1 LLSKNKEKSTLLI
14 LTDAFSKAYF
24 STKETPFLHDI
35 SRDGIV
41 THVKPLFAFKGI
53 ETTIF
58 TGLWPKDHNVWTEFC
73 FADELIDKKGRLFQA
88 VTAAADLLPNDM
100 LNSRARYVLGRYIF
114 HFPHSTPSLIPAAS
128 LPYFFPSQEK
138 QITEPGALG
147 NINTIFDVF
156 RKERIKYEFIEP
168 GICGDWGVLSK
179 VKKLIKQGHKTR
191 FWYLKFNILDHV
203 GHKFGPSPILFKESM
218 KKIDTYIKDVVAL
231 LQRKNPNL
239 NILILADHGMS
250 KVYKT
255 VNLFKELKQLNSRMY
270 TDYLVFLDSTI
281 ARFCFLTKKAE
292 KEICE
297 HLYQIEEGHIITN
310 SEKQLLQ
317 MPSDLKYGEVIF
329 AIDEGCILHPCF
341 FHSRTRV
348 NGMHGYA
355 YTKTD
360 EALPIM
366 IMNNQ
371 ISQYHQPN
379 VKYTYRDIARLI
391 TDSLLSDSSSEF
403 SIFSR

>member
-1 LLSKNKEKSTLLI
+1 LLSNHKETTTLLI
-14 LTDAFSKAYF
+14 LADAFSKAYF
-24 STKETPFLHDI
+24 SKKETPFLYDL

-41 THVKPLFAFKGI
+41 THVEPLFAFKGI

-73 FADELIDKKGRLFQA
+73 FADGRIDKKRGLLKA
-88 VTAAADLLPNDM
+88 VTAAADLMPNDM
-100 LNSRARYVLGRYIF
+100 LNSRARYGLERYIF

-128 LPYFFPSQEK
+128 LPYFYQSQEK

-147 NINTIFDVF
+147 NINTIFDIF
-156 RKERIKYEFIEP
+156 RKEKIKYVFIEP
-168 GICGDWGVLSK
+168 GICGDWGVISK
-179 VKKLIKQGHKTR
+179 AKKLIKLRHKTR

-203 GHKFGPSPILFKESM
+203 GHKFGPSPILFRESL
-218 KKIDTYIKDVVAL
+218 KKIDRYIEEVVAL
-231 LQRKNPNL
+231 FQRKNTNL

-250 KVYKT
+250 KVHKT
-255 VNLFKELKQLNSRMY
+255 LNILKELRQLKSRMY
-270 TDYLVFLDSTI
+270 TDYVVFLDSTI
-281 ARFCFLTKKAE
+281 ARFRFFTKKAE

-297 HLYQIEEGHIITN
+297 HLYQIKDGHIITN
-310 SEKQLLQ
+310 SEKQLLK

-355 YTKTD
+355 YPKTN
-360 EALPIM
+360 EALPII
-366 IMNNQ
+366 IMNDQ
-371 ISQYHQPN
+371 FAQEHQTN
-379 VKYTYRDIARLI
+379 VKYTYRDISRLI
-391 TDSLLSDSSSEF
+391 INSLLPDSPS
-403 SIFSR
+403 